1 MNNHDLFSGLNDIDD
16 KFIYETPK
24 NKAKIRIIKMGRF
37 AAALVIF
44 LLVGII
50 WTANQSGNKKIKT
63 EKKEATTTTEATST
77 TIKSTTTSTTTTEE
91 EIVIPPD
98 EPYESEDFSMDFD
111 SYDDMKAYISENFE
125 GYISFLPEL
134 DSDVYT
140 FESCFMA
147 DYNIGIYYISFSH
160 NEDES
165 RDVVISSM
173 PQKEPVTFD
182 DIIERENETM
192 DIFVSKDN
200 VWDIENRIYYWNEV
214 WTPESPYEITHV
226 TEDGLEFYFVAEN
239 DFSTE
244 EIKDKFD
251 EFMSAVIDY

>member
-1 MNNHDLFSGLNDIDD
+1 MKKVSLFLAFMLSLSLC
-16 KFIYETPK
+16 
-24 NKAKIRIIKMGRF
+24 AC
-37 AAALVIF
+37 
-44 LLVGII
+44 
-50 WTANQSGNKKIKT
+50 GNVDEVT
-63 EKKEATTTTEATST
+63 EKTTTTEATTTTDTTTTTEATTTTET
-77 TIKSTTTSTTTTEE
+77 TTTTTE
-91 EIVIPPD
+91 IND
-98 EPYESEDFSMDFD
+98 ENLLINAEPFVDVYFD
-111 SYDDMKAYISENFE
+111 SYDGLKTYLNENFA
-125 GYISFLPEL
+125 GYSCYLPEV
-134 DSDVYT
+134 DSDIYT
-140 FESCFMA
+140 FYKCHML
-147 DYNIGIYYISFSH
+147 DYNTGHYFISYTHNVDTDRNVTIYAT
-160 NEDES
+160 
-165 RDVVISSM
+165 
-173 PQKEPVTFD
+173 PQKEPITFD